1 MPYVVRDENGCIVSV
16 LAQPAKNGE
25 RWDGSDEDINEIF
38 SAEDATKQLQEVLV
52 ASDLSFVRVLEDLIG
67 VLLDKGVLMLTDLP
81 EAAQQKVLQ
90 RKEIRDYISRLS
102 GLVAEEKDEE
112 ILI

>member
-1 MPYVVRDENGCIVSV
+1 MPYVVRDENGCIISV
-16 LAQPAKNGE
+16 LTQPSKDGE
-25 RWDGSDEDINEIF
+25 RWDGSDEDIDEIF
-38 SAEDATKQLQEVLV
+38 SAEDAAKQLQEVLV

>member
-1 MPYVVRDENGCIVSV
+1 MAYVVRDENGCIVSV
-16 LAQPAKNGE
+16 LARPTGDGE
-25 RWDGSDEDINEIF
+25 RWDGSDEDLNEAF
-38 SAEDATKQLQEVLV
+38 TPEEAAKQLQEVLV

-81 EAAQQKVLQ
+81 EAAQHKILQ
-90 RKEIRDYISRLS
+90 RQDIRDYISRLS
-102 GLVAEEKDEE
+102 GLIVEEKDEE